1 MTPAGSDWSRRRAAT
16 SSARRA
22 APGFT
27 LLETLAV
34 VAILGV
40 LVTLAQ
46 AAWWQHVIRVR
57 RSDATVAL
65 MSLAAAQEA
74 HYMRSH
80 AYTDNLSAAP
90 PSGLGFDGTANGWY
104 AVSAEVAGPDG
115 FRIVAEPG
123 PGSPQTADDQCARF
137 WIDETGQRGSSPGT
151 PARCWR

>member
-1 MTPAGSDWSRRRAAT
+1 MTLAANEAGHAGAAT
-16 SSARRA
+16 SRYRLA

-27 LLETLAV
+27 LLEVLAV
-34 VAILGV
+34 VGILGI

-90 PSGLGFDGTANGWY
+90 PSGLGFGGTTNGWY
-104 AVSAEVAGPDG
+104 SVSAEVAGPDG

-123 PGSPQTADDQCARF
+123 PGSPQTADDECARF